1 MWPDFEAQELV
12 GFLVQGFVEF
22 FSCREGLG
30 HSPSLEL
37 KKTFTA
43 IRKPTVRAFREL
55 GQGLASG
62 APQAWSLATFLP

>member
-1 MWPDFEAQELV
+1 M
-12 GFLVQGFVEF
+12 EF

-43 IRKPTVRAFREL
+43 IRKPTVRALRKS
-55 GQGLASG
+55 GSG
-62 APQAWSLATFLP
+62 ALSLELLRPPVWPLSCLDGLQSIQSL